1 MTRPSDNAS
10 TMKSNSLD
18 TSERLRFR
26 AGILPVLLLAC
37 LSGVGAT
44 AQINCSP
51 GSAAATKLV
60 CQIPFS
66 TGVFTNNSSA
76 GATGTALRNATAFN
90 SAIATQVSQLP
101 LASSSAGIV
110 IVYKAGV
117 PETYNNLGPI
127 LTDRAQ
133 TIGKH
138 KLFLGASASQF
149 VFTKID
155 GISLRNVPFTYE
167 ATATDQTSGAV
178 LSNTYTSESTK
189 IDFTLDQLVAV
200 ATFGVTNNF
209 DFSVIVPYERVSIGA
224 ETYNAKAYILNANN
238 DLVLG
243 PYDIASSYVPGWAR
257 GIGDITFN
265 GKVQLYHGEHTTF
278 STGVN
283 VRTPTGEELNYLGS
297 GAWGVNPYLVVS
309 YLRKISPH
317 AKIGYQWNTK
327 TDLNNPTLTAG
338 GNENLPGGF
347 QYDVGA
353 DWAWT
358 KHITL
363 AGDLL
368 GSQYVNAPTLI
379 PGTTPLPTPPTNP
392 PTPPSVF
399 LPTVTTANASYI
411 INDVSGGLKWNPYR
425 DLVFSGNALYQIDNN
440 GLRSRIVP
448 LVGVSYKF

>member
-1 MTRPSDNAS
+1 MIKRT
-10 TMKSNSLD
+10 LQ
-18 TSERLRFR
+18 F
-26 AGILPVLLLAC
+26 LLLVC
-37 LSGVGAT
+37 VSAT
-44 AQINCSP
+44 VAIGQIDCSP
-51 GSAAATKLV
+51 GSSASTKLV

-66 TGVFTNNSSA
+66 TGVFSNNSSA

-101 LASSSAGIV
+101 LASSSSGIV
-110 IVYKAGV
+110 VVYKAGV
-117 PETYNNLGPI
+117 PEIYNNLGPI

-133 TIGKH
+133 TVGKH
-138 KLFLGASASQF
+138 KLFLGVSASQF

-155 GISLRNVPFTYE
+155 GISLKQVPFTYE
-167 ATATDQTSGAV
+167 ATATDPTSGAV
-178 LSNTYTSESTK
+178 LSNTYTSEFTN
-189 IDFTLDQLVAV
+189 IHFTLDQLVAV
-200 ATFGVTNNF
+200 ATFGFTSRF

-224 ETYNAKAYILNANN
+224 ETYKAEAYILNANN

-243 PYDIASSYVPGWAR
+243 PYSIANTYVPGWAR
-257 GIGDITFN
+257 GVGDVTFN
-265 GKVQLYHGEHTTF
+265 GKYEMYHGEHTTF
-278 STGVN
+278 SAGAN
-283 VRTPTGEELNYLGS
+283 LRTPTGDELNYLGS
-297 GAWGVNPYLVVS
+297 GAWGVNPYLVFS
-309 YLRKISPH
+309 YLRKVSPH

-353 DWAWT
+353 DWAWLR
-358 KHITL
+358 HITL

-368 GSQYVNAPTLI
+368 GSQYLNAPTLVA
-379 PGTTPLPTPPTNP
+379 GTTPLPTSNSYNP
-392 PTPPSVF
+392 PKPPSIF
-399 LPTVTTANASYI
+399 LPTVTTANDSYT
-411 INDVSGGLKWNPYR
+411 INDVSAGLKWNPYR